1 MVYMTNCRKCGWFY
15 KNIEDWLKHQ
25 KDRHPYVYKPNNDNK
40 KHGRLQGVRNVR
52 SDNMRGNKRVE
63 TTIKRKATR
72 DYLRHHKDEE

>member
-1 MVYMTNCRKCGWFY
+1 MTLCGKCGWFY

-25 KDRHPYVYKPNNDNK
+25 KDRHPYVYKPNSDNK
-40 KHGRLQGVRNVR
+40 KHGELQGVRNVR

-63 TTIKRKATR
+63 KPIKRKATR